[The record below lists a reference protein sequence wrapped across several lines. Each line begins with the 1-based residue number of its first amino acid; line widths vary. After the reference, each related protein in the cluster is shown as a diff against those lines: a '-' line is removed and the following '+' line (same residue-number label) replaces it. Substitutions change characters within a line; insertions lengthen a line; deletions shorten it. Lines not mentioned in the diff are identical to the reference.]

1 MSERKDKKTMYDKL
15 NDDQKSAQIPY
26 YVHEMEMTRLE
37 RINKRLWIFLLIIF
51 IALVGTNAGWIV
63 YESQFMDESYSYEV
77 TQDSGEGGQNAY
89 TGNTV
94 KIMGG
99 DYNGEADDTNNG
111 EAESA
116 EVGK

>member
-1 MSERKDKKTMYDKL
+1 MSERKDKKTMCDKL

-77 TQDSGEGGQNAY
+77 TQDSGEGGQNTY